1 MTHAL
6 LASLFVV
13 ATCGLVYELVAGALA
28 SYLLGDTVLQFSTVI
43 GAYLFAMGVGSWLSK
58 FVGRGLASR
67 FVQIEIL
74 VGLVGG
80 WSAALLFLTFTY
92 AAGFRLVLY
101 LLVLLVGTLV
111 GMEIPLLMR
120 LLKGKL
126 EFKDLVSQVLTVDY
140 LGALGASIL
149 FPLLLVPHLGLL
161 NTAFVFG
168 LLNVGVA
175 ALALR
180 ILRDEIPDAARLK
193 AGCAAAAA
201 LLAAGLAG
209 SRVIA
214 DHAEGSLYADE
225 VVFAKT
231 TAYQRIVLTR
241 WKDDWR
247 LFLNGH
253 LQFSTMDE
261 YRYHE
266 ALVHPALSA
275 HPRPRRVL
283 ILGGGDGL
291 AAREVLRDPR
301 VKEVTLVDL
310 DPGMTGL
317 FASHP
322 ELSRLN
328 GGALRDPRVSVV
340 NADAFKWLESSLGG
354 FDAAIVDFPDPSNF
368 SVGKLF
374 SAPFY
379 RLLKRR
385 MAKGGLIS
393 VQATS
398 PLFARRSFWCIEKT
412 MADAG
417 WTTAPYHAYV
427 PSFGEWGFVIGAE
440 KPYRA
445 PLRLPEGLRY
455 LTTATLPSLFE
466 FPADMSRV
474 DAEVNR
480 LDTQALV
487 RYYEAEWEKVVQ

>member
-43 GAYLFAMGVGSWLSK
+43 GAHLFAMGVGSWLSK
-58 FVGRGLASR
+58 YVGRGLAAR

-126 EFKDLVSQVLTVDY
+126 DFKDLVSQVLTVDY

-149 FPLLLVPHLGLL
+149 FPLVLVPRLGLL

-180 ILRDEIPDAARLK
+180 LLRDEIPDAARLK
-193 AGCAAAAA
+193 AMCAAAAV
-201 LLAAGLAG
+201 LLVAGLAG
-209 SRVIA
+209 SKAIA
-214 DHAEGSLYADE
+214 EHAEGSLFADE
-225 VVFAKT
+225 VIFAKT
-231 TAYQRIVLTR
+231 TSYQRIVLTR

-266 ALVHPALSA
+266 ALVHPVMAA
-275 HPRPRRVL
+275 GAPRRPARVL
-283 ILGGGDGL
+283 VPAATAGL
-291 AAREVLRDPR
+291 AGAARPDASVRSTLR
-301 VKEVTLVDL
+301 
-310 DPGMTGL
+310 
-317 FASHP
+317 
-322 ELSRLN
+322 
-328 GGALRDPRVSVV
+328 
-340 NADAFKWLESSLGG
+340 
-354 FDAAIVDFPDPSNF
+354 
-368 SVGKLF
+368 
-374 SAPFY
+374 
-379 RLLKRR
+379 
-385 MAKGGLIS
+385 
-393 VQATS
+393 
-398 PLFARRSFWCIEKT
+398 
-412 MADAG
+412 
-417 WTTAPYHAYV
+417 
-427 PSFGEWGFVIGAE
+427 
-440 KPYRA
+440 
-445 PLRLPEGLRY
+445 
-455 LTTATLPSLFE
+455 
-466 FPADMSRV
+466 
-474 DAEVNR
+474 
-480 LDTQALV
+480 
-487 RYYEAEWEKVVQ
+487 